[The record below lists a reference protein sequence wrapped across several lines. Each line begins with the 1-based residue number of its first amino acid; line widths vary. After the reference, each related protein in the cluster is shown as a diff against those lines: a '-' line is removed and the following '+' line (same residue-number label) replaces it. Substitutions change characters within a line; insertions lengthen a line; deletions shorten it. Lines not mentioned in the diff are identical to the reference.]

1 MGWWI
6 ESIYGGDAPLE
17 WKENIYDLCKT
28 KEYGKGDK
36 PKAITKKNLLK
47 NMTAIRAM
55 IDAVGVEDAE
65 DMNIGY
71 QILGAI
77 CMHSGY
83 DLFESPGLKE
93 RIIDAIE
100 NDEWAK
106 ENVLRKNV
114 CKNYKK
120 VIKHYDFNTPVNIET
135 INIFEDSE
143 DEDDESIAKEFQEVF
158 SLLNAR
164 AKKLRN
170 GIEEK
175 SGNKDFDEGFET
187 AAQEEIDFLT
197 DFKELVARQEMMGV
211 LLERIKNG
219 SIGSSSGS
227 VETGAKMSSGSN
239 TDAGR
244 ADVTPG

>member
-1 MGWWI
+1 MGWWN

-17 WKENIYDLCKT
+17 WKENIYELCKT

-47 NMTAIRAM
+47 NMDAIRDM
-55 IDAVGVEDAE
+55 IDTVGLEDEE

-83 DLFESPGLKE
+83 DLLDSPGLKE
-93 RIIDAIE
+93 KIIEAIE

-106 ENVLRKNV
+106 ENGLRQNA
-114 CKNYKK
+114 CKNFKK
-120 VIKHYDFNTPVNIET
+120 IVKDYDFNTPVNVET
-135 INIFEDSE
+135 INIFEDLEEE
-143 DEDDESIAKEFQEVF
+143 DEESIAKEFQEVF
-158 SLLNAR
+158 SLINAR
-164 AKKLRN
+164 MKKLRN

-175 SGNKDFDEGFET
+175 SGVKEFDEGYET
-187 AAQEEIDFLT
+187 AAEEEISFLT

-219 SIGSSSGS
+219 SIGSGS
-227 VETGAKMSSGSN
+227 TNDSAKMSSGGQS

>member
-1 MGWWI
+1 MGWWN

-17 WKENIYDLCKT
+17 WKENIYELCKT

-47 NMTAIRAM
+47 NMDAIRNM
-55 IDAVGVEDAE
+55 IDTVGFEDEE

-83 DLFESPGLKE
+83 DLLDSPGLKE
-93 RIIDAIE
+93 KIIEAIE

-106 ENVLRKNV
+106 ENGLRQNA
-114 CKNYKK
+114 CKNFKK
-120 VIKHYDFNTPVNIET
+120 LVKDYDFNTPVNVET
-135 INIFEDSE
+135 INIFEDLEEE
-143 DEDDESIAKEFQEVF
+143 DEESIAKEFQEVF
-158 SLLNAR
+158 SLINAR
-164 AKKLRN
+164 IKKLRN

-175 SGNKDFDEGFET
+175 SGVKEFDEGYET
-187 AAQEEIDFLT
+187 AAEEEISFLT

-219 SIGSSSGS
+219 SIGSGS
-227 VETGAKMSSGSN
+227 VSNEGAKMSSGGQS

-244 ADVTPG
+244 ADVSPG

>member
-1 MGWWI
+1 MGWWN

-17 WKENIYDLCKT
+17 WKENIYELCKT
-28 KEYGKGDK
+28 KEYGRNDK
-36 PKAITKKNLLK
+36 PKAITSKNLAK
-47 NMTAIRAM
+47 NMSKIREM
-55 IDAVGVEDAE
+55 IDTVGIEDEE

-83 DLFESPGLKE
+83 DLLESPGLKE
-93 RIIDAIE
+93 QVIESIE
-100 NDEWAK
+100 NDVWSK
-106 ENVLRKNV
+106 ENGLRSQA

-120 VIKHYDFNTPVNIET
+120 IVKEYDFNTPVNIET
-135 INIFEDSE
+135 VNIFEDSE
-143 DEDDESIAKEFQEVF
+143 EEDEESISKEFAEVF

-164 AKKLRN
+164 MKKLKT

-175 SGNKDFDEGFET
+175 SGDESFDDGYET
-187 AAQEEIDFLT
+187 AAQEEISFLT

-219 SIGSSSGS
+219 SIGSSAVSN
-227 VETGAKMSSGSN
+227 EGAKMSSGSHS

>member
-1 MGWWI
+1 LGWWN

-17 WKENIYDLCKT
+17 WKENIYALCKT
-28 KEYGKGDK
+28 KEYGRGDK

-47 NMTAIRAM
+47 NMPAIRKM
-55 IDAVGVEDAE
+55 VDAVGLEDE
-65 DMNIGY
+65 DSMNIGY
-71 QILGAI
+71 QIVGAI
-77 CMHSGY
+77 CLHSGY
-83 DLFESPGLKE
+83 DLLESPGLKE
-93 RIIDAIE
+93 RIIESIE
-100 NDEWAK
+100 NDDWAK
-106 ENVLRKNV
+106 ENGLRKNA
-114 CKNYKK
+114 CKNFKK
-120 VIKHYDFNTPVNIET
+120 IVKEYDFNAPVNVET

-164 AKKLRN
+164 MKKLRN

-175 SGNKDFDEGFET
+175 SGVKEFDEGFKT

-219 SIGSSSGS
+219 SIVSGS
-227 VETGAKMSSGSN
+227 VSNEPMAKTSSSEP